1 MPKPITFF
9 QPYSTT
15 PANSVATQITG
26 AALWKEWNKVA
37 EIATKCEITTQGDLV
52 DAYSTALLDAA
63 RDINSEGAL
72 GAAVALLNVGAS
84 MTGVYNNGYRAVHYA
99 ISNDSPEL
107 LRAILEHDP
116 LAHTILTHINQK
128 VGDKSQPIDYTAV
141 ELLRI
146 HKDTLKNAK
155 EMAAILGINL
165 NQNETELS
173 VVITPSPEPLE
184 PNKLEDFINN
194 TNLICAKT

>member
-15 PANSVATQITG
+15 PANSVATQITE
-26 AALWKEWNKVA
+26 AAEWRGWNTVA
-37 EIATKCEITTQGDLV
+37 EIATRCGITTEDDLK
-52 DAYSTALLDAA
+52 AYSIALLEAA
-63 RDINSEGAL
+63 RYINSEGAL
-72 GAAVALLNVGAS
+72 SAAVALLNAGAL
-84 MTGVYNNGYRAVHYA
+84 MTGVYSNGYRAIHYA
-99 ISNDSPEL
+99 ILNDSPEL
-107 LRAILEHDP
+107 LCAILEHDP

-128 VGDKSQPIDYTAV
+128 LGDKSQPTNYTAV

-155 EMAAILGINL
+155 EMAEILGIHL
-165 NQNETELS
+165 NQNEIELS
-173 VVITPSPEPLE
+173 VVTNPSPEPLE
-184 PNKLEDFINN
+184 PNILEDFIRN